1 MSPPKRN
8 RQGLSRREWRERQN
22 GAGPSR
28 EREAPTYEDISPATS
43 PAPRRRRL
51 DLENERQEQRADR
64 RVEASMGVEHNNYSS
79 IPTANGITNPHGNLF
94 MNLQCSEYFN
104 SKIQK
109 METTVF
115 ELKLKLM
122 NSEKKYEN
130 LLTKYSELQNEI
142 KLLKQET
149 SNSSD
154 ETEEDP
160 STRPVVNRLVEYDLS
175 SVSSGTIDIQKTF
188 NESRG
193 RSRFTLL

>member
-1 MSPPKRN
+1 
-8 RQGLSRREWRERQN
+8 
-22 GAGPSR
+22 
-28 EREAPTYEDISPATS
+28 
-43 PAPRRRRL
+43 
-51 DLENERQEQRADR
+51 
-64 RVEASMGVEHNNYSS
+64 
-79 IPTANGITNPHGNLF
+79 
-94 MNLQCSEYFN
+94 MNLQCSDYFN
-104 SKIQK
+104 SKIHK

-115 ELKLKLM
+115 DLKLKLM

-130 LLTKYSELQNEI
+130 LLTKYSELQSKI